1 MAVVDDDASVLKA
14 LARLLRASGYE
25 VATFAS
31 GTEFL
36 ESLKMHVPDCLVLDV
51 HMPSI
56 GGLDVQTAMLDRGV
70 RVPIIFITAY
80 DDKGLRERALE
91 QDRLFSR
98 CSQPLKRRSS
108 PVPGTAKCQN
118 NRRRPGRLDH
128 GPIARLRGNGIDI
141 TFRLHP
147 PCLQSSC
154 ETKDSPPASPEGFFC
169 TRDGPGLGRPTGRGA
184 SPFFPASALS
194 RCWTKV

>member
-91 QDRLFSR
+91 QGASAFLRK
-98 CSQPLKRRSS
+98 PLTEQSLLAAIEKAV
-108 PVPGTAKCQN
+108 VPGA
-118 NRRRPGRLDH
+118 RH
-128 GPIARLRGNGIDI
+128 GKMP
-141 TFRLHP
+141 
-147 PCLQSSC
+147 
-154 ETKDSPPASPEGFFC
+154 K
-169 TRDGPGLGRPTGRGA
+169 
-184 SPFFPASALS
+184 
-194 RCWTKV
+194 